1 MWLDPIDLFAA
12 TICSKILSRQIPVVR
27 ILEVGVFKGSWI
39 LSLARNSRYPVEMV
53 GIDPYPDENARW
65 RDFLPEKVR
74 AWGYEDVFS
83 HFESWEE
90 LKESRTEGSG
100 RTSFDIIHIDG
111 DHSFSGAEVDLSN
124 VDDWLAEE
132 GVVVID
138 DFYNLN
144 FPGVALA
151 TYQFLEREGYA
162 IFLATLNKV
171 YVCRIPFHAFWVDEM
186 ERGLE
191 KSALSVSERSWRG
204 LNENLSDRVS
214 RRGML
219 LCLDDNKRYT
229 LLPSV
234 KQRALRRYGRDWL
247 PPRLGAWLFQRS
259 QRS

>member
-12 TICSKILSRQIPVVR
+12 TICSKTLSRQVPVVR
-27 ILEVGVFKGSWI
+27 ILEVGVFRASWI
-39 LSLARNSRYPVEMV
+39 LSLAQNLPHPVELV
-53 GIDPYPDENARW
+53 GIDPYPDEFACW
-65 RDFLPEKVR
+65 RDALPEKVR

-83 HFESWEE
+83 HLESWEE
-90 LKESRTEGSG
+90 LNESRAEGSSKT
-100 RTSFDIIHIDG
+100 RFDIIHIDG

-171 YVCRIPFHAFWVDEM
+171 YVCRIPFHAFWVDEI

-204 LNENLSDRVS
+204 LNENPSYGVS
-214 RRGML
+214 GRGML
-219 LCLDDNKRYT
+219 LCLDDDKRYT
-229 LLPSV
+229 LLPSA